1 MFSKKCKEHLD
12 DVSESGAQH
21 MFEALWVALKL
32 QALVPICIVH
42 AFAPCLFTAT
52 ATNEMK
58 KILKKRE
65 SNVR

>member
-12 DVSESGAQH
+12 DVNESKLEH
-21 MFEALWVALKL
+21 MIQALKVGLKL
-32 QALVPICIVH
+32 QVLVPICIIH
-42 AFAPCLFTAT
+42 AFAPGFFTTT

-58 KILKKRE
+58 NILKKRE

>member
-1 MFSKKCKEHLD
+1 MFSKKCREHLD
-12 DVSESGAQH
+12 DVSESGVEH
-21 MFEALWVALKL
+21 MLQALWVALKL
-32 QALVPICIVH
+32 QLLVPICIIH
-42 AFAPCLFTAT
+42 AFAPCFFTAT